1 MDVEIAPPG
10 RVLLVT
16 AESASLALWLDAIA
30 DGGFTVQ
37 VAATAAEAIA
47 HLGLQQPDVIVLDG
61 AVLGL
66 PVLAT
71 YQQFKA
77 LATSSRIPSTIPILT
92 LTPAS
97 IPASLKSALESDDDL
112 VSVFQPQTLLPLVQT
127 LLSVRRLHQQ
137 VHKKNQELHA
147 AVSCRQQT
155 EQSLRS
161 LLHALSHDLR
171 NPTLGM
177 QMVIKNL
184 LEGVGV
190 EPQPCSEACSEV
202 ISIPRSTLER
212 MVQGV
217 ECHIKQI
224 DCLLDAYSCTAEPLV
239 LQRQPIQLDALILEI
254 GSSLQPLIQKD
265 QATLTVQIAP
275 DLPPVYGDPCQI
287 RRVFEHLITNALK
300 HNPPGVELAIAARV
314 EAGRVR
320 CSVQDNGVGIPAD
333 QCQQLFGLHQRGT
346 NAGHT
351 HGLGVGLYLCQQII
365 QAHRSRINVNS
376 AANSGALFW
385 FELPIQAEGDEARA
399 LAIQVG
405 QA

>member
-10 RVLLVT
+10 RVLLVN

-77 LATSSRIPSTIPILT
+77 LATSSSIPSTIPILT

-112 VSVFQPQTLLPLVQT
+112 VSVFQPQTLLPLVET
-127 LLSVRRLHQQ
+127 LISVRRLRQQ
-137 VHKKNQELHA
+137 VSKKNQELHA

-161 LLHALSHDLR
+161 LLHAMAHDLR

-190 EPQPCSEACSEV
+190 EPQLCSEV

-239 LQRQPIQLDALILEI
+239 LQRQLIQLDELILAI
-254 GSSLQPLIQKD
+254 GASLQPLITKD
-265 QATLTVQIAP
+265 QAKLTFQIAP
-275 DLPPVYGDPCQI
+275 DLPLVYGDPCQI

-300 HNPPGVELAIAARV
+300 HNPPGVQLAIAARV

-320 CSVQDNGVGIPAD
+320 CSVKDNGVGIPAD

-365 QAHRSRINVNS
+365 EAHRSRINVNS
-376 AANSGALFW
+376 VPNSGAVFW
-385 FELPIQAEGDEARA
+385 FELPIQAEGDEARE